1 MCPTGVVLGRSTVY
15 HFINQKMNWTN
26 AQSYCR
32 ENFSD
37 LATISDEEDN
47 EKAFLLRTD
56 KSANVWIGLHK
67 SNGSKVVWSNGDN
80 SSFTYWDVGEGNTSS
95 ENCVEQTTKRTWN
108 DKPCH
113 KKLFF
118 ICHEVPPLILIHEQK
133 TWEEAVEYCRE
144 FHHDLA
150 SANDLRAREWV
161 QAVATDATTPH
172 VWVGLHYT
180 CVLEFWFWVDG
191 KVYVDGNWATGQ
203 GGPGSDCGTSGAM
216 RKNDSKWYSLPSTQ
230 KMNFICSLCNDPQ
243 ASL

>member
-1 MCPTGVVLGRSTVY
+1 MWREMSVMLLLSAGVVWGRSTVY

-32 ENFSD
+32 EKFSD

-56 KSANVWIGLHK
+56 ESANVWIGLHK
-67 SNGSKVVWSNGDN
+67 SNGK
-80 SSFTYWDVGEGNTSS
+80 
-95 ENCVEQTTKRTWN
+95 
-108 DKPCH
+108 
-113 KKLFF
+113 
-118 ICHEVPPLILIHEQK
+118 VPPLILIHEQK

-216 RKNDSKWYSLPSTQ
+216 RKNDNKWYSLPSTQ